1 MASGACKTLSLY
13 LAEEMLWQ
21 LLSLYSGI
29 WKIERLE
36 AQVEGSETNH
46 TFRDIIEVITH
57 SWILLQ
63 HFLFHLAFPGGMKII
78 DIFAFIQ
85 KFNVWT
91 VTPSPSSNIIYIYTQ
106 CWMRKQS
113 VKHLLVPFAGIDC
126 QQMFTTVVQIS
137 CTIDL
142 KNDVNR
148 AQSSY

>member
-1 MASGACKTLSLY
+1 
-13 LAEEMLWQ
+13 
-21 LLSLYSGI
+21 
-29 WKIERLE
+29 
-36 AQVEGSETNH
+36 
-46 TFRDIIEVITH
+46 
-57 SWILLQ
+57 
-63 HFLFHLAFPGGMKII
+63 MKII
-78 DIFAFIQ
+78 DIFAFIL